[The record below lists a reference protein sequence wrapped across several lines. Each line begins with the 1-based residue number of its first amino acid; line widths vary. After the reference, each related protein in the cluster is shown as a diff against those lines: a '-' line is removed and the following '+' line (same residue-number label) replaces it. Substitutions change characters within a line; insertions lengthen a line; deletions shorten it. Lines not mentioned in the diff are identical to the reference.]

1 MNISI
6 GNLSVRCL
14 QSDVDN
20 QSDVEALF
28 YYVNFEEKV
37 VSHPVDQELDDL
49 REGQALLRQVQ
60 PDRFFI
66 YARPPSATDENLL
79 KEVLKCC
86 FKNAFELCERHG
98 IASMALPLTSGIGTH
113 CPVSTAAAA
122 ATEAVVEK
130 AKDEGSLRTIRF
142 AVSSASEF
150 NTLPRYLIRGA
161 ASLEAA

>member
-14 QSDVDN
+14 QSEVDN

-28 YYVNFEEKV
+28 YYAGIDEKAV
-37 VSHPVDQELDDL
+37 FHPVDQELDDL
-49 REGQALLRQVQ
+49 REGQALLREVQ

-66 YARPPSATDENLL
+66 YARPPSSPDESLL

-86 FKNAFELCERHG
+86 FKNAFELCERHR
-98 IASMALPLTSGIGTH
+98 IASIALPLTSGIGIH
-113 CPVSTAAAA
+113 CPVPTAAAA

-130 AKDEGSLRTIRF
+130 AKDEGELKTIRF
-142 AVSSASEF
+142 AVSSANEF